1 MEIPGRGTLVYV
13 SPLTRRVKSLKAVS
27 FVSSILGFYVLPHV
41 VLKTPTFAGQLAA
54 ALSISFLI
62 FGTPLLLHNLV
73 KRLVTR
79 IYYNEETNT
88 FTTSTISLFLREK
101 TLSFTPEEVEIS
113 PRMVSAIAVQGH
125 HLLISQEDFF
135 DPDMYRKLLDFD
147 KKLAEFNLSPEEEEK
162 LRQEIRMEME
172 MKTGVD
178 KSQQNFDLS
187 EQQHEDLKRDIEHQ
201 ARKKGL

>member
-1 MEIPGRGTLVYV
+1 
-13 SPLTRRVKSLKAVS
+13 
-27 FVSSILGFYVLPHV
+27 
-41 VLKTPTFAGQLAA
+41 
-54 ALSISFLI
+54 
-62 FGTPLLLHNLV
+62 
-73 KRLVTR
+73 
-79 IYYNEETNT
+79 
-88 FTTSTISLFLREK
+88 
-101 TLSFTPEEVEIS
+101 
-113 PRMVSAIAVQGH
+113 MVSAIAVQGH

-201 ARKKGL
+201 ARKKGLWTDRLSLEHFDGEKLTESVIVYSFWKVVFLLCK